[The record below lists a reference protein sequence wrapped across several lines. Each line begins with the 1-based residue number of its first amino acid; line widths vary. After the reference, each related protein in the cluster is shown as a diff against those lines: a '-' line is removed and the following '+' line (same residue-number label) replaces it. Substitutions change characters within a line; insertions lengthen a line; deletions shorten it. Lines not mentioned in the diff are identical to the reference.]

1 MVRVRG
7 PSGETLR
14 LGARHGETTRYVN
27 WLDVLLVA
35 AIGLVTWRG
44 YSNGFIRELVSIAA
58 VILAIPIAGLLYDD
72 MYPKVEPIVEN
83 QDLAAV
89 ISFISIMV
97 GVIIGGQ
104 VVAHLLKRTAAALN
118 LGFFDAVAGGAFGF
132 AKSVIVCQVLLIVLV
147 RYPEPDM
154 RGTIDGS
161 RVANALLDA
170 APAVLAFLPDTFE
183 AGLDLFRGATDALN
197 GDGNGD
203 GE

>member
-7 PSGETLR
+7 ASGETLHLAAGR
-14 LGARHGETTRYVN
+14 GETTRYVN
-27 WLDVLLVA
+27 WLDILLVA
-35 AIGLVTWRG
+35 VIGLTTWRG

-83 QDLAAV
+83 EDLAAV
-89 ISFISIMV
+89 ISFVSIMA

-104 VVAHLLKRTAAALN
+104 VVAHLLKRTAEALN

-132 AKSVIVCQVLLIVLV
+132 AKSAIICQVLLIVLV
-147 RYPEPDM
+147 RYPEPDL
-154 RGTIDGS
+154 RDTIEGS
-161 RVANALLDA
+161 RVAEALLDA

-197 GDGNGD
+197 GEGD
-203 GE
+203 GGG

>member
-1 MVRVRG
+1 M
-7 PSGETLR
+7 
-14 LGARHGETTRYVN
+14 N
-27 WLDVLLVA
+27 WLDILLVA
-35 AIGLVTWRG
+35 AIGLSAWRG

-83 QDLAAV
+83 ADLAAV
-89 ISFISIMV
+89 ISFVSIMA

-104 VVAHLLKRTAAALN
+104 VVAHLLKRTAEALN
-118 LGFFDAVAGGAFGF
+118 LGFFDAIAGGAFGF
-132 AKSVIVCQVLLIVLV
+132 AKAVIICQVILILLV

-154 RGTIDGS
+154 RDTIDGS
-161 RVANALLDA
+161 SVANALLDA

-197 GDGNGD
+197 GDEGD
-203 GE
+203 GAE